1 MRNKALFFSS
11 PRLELHTPF
20 ALRAKCCVRPAWL
33 IQRLIYRLEQTSI
46 CTQLFAGHL
55 VGFRPM
61 RRKKNLYQMVTFIL
75 CDSLAFDW
83 FCMASKA
90 NKFILFFIDLF
101 HISLKAHKCC
111 IKQVKICR
119 KLCRYATVVD
129 YL

>member
-1 MRNKALFFSS
+1 MKSWLARGSS
-11 PRLELHTPF
+11 GRLVPGTVFRINGTCSVDIESTAPPSTP
-20 ALRAKCCVRPAWL
+20 
-33 IQRLIYRLEQTSI
+33 
-46 CTQLFAGHL
+46 
-55 VGFRPM
+55 
-61 RRKKNLYQMVTFIL
+61 FIL